1 MPTQTVDSIRI
12 SCSLAVRQLLSE
24 DILGEFPHADQL
36 SFSVFHSPFESET
49 HVRIMASG
57 GAARPFPF
65 LKTSMVFTA
74 MVTMYALQFLNPA
87 PPTDV
92 VASNQE
98 VALFLPASW
107 RMPNHPALLPAE
119 QRRYERVERLHSAAE
134 EAANASASS
143 ESSETTEPAEA
154 SEISEEQSSESSEAS
169 SSAAPVVPEVTVRG
183 DNKRGVFLTAGS
195 VAREKFF
202 NETVEKLLASGG
214 DTIVMDV
221 KGGGALFRSTAPM
234 ATEIGLVRNLYDLPA
249 IIQKLHEKNIYVVGR
264 FVAIKDEAYVQKKP
278 DARIKHPVTGK
289 VLNQTW
295 IDPANDEAIQ
305 YNMEIMCEI
314 AAAGIDEINL
324 DYIRFSTAEFGA
336 LGVFTGE
343 QKADRVEKF
352 IKASRD
358 TIDRCGPKTKL
369 GLSTYA
375 ILGWDYDI
383 NVRTLGQDVVRF
395 APLVDIISP
404 MAYPATFTSNGYYI
418 PGKHPGPRM
427 YWLVYRT
434 LTGYAELLGPEHS
447 HKIRPWIQGYGVV
460 NKDMSDQMR
469 AVYDAGF
476 CGFKV
481 WNAGNNYGPTYVGLT
496 NDVKRPDR
504 CIDPPLL

>member
-1 MPTQTVDSIRI
+1 MPTQTIDSIRI

-24 DILGEFPHADQL
+24 DILGEIPHTQQIVSL
-36 SFSVFHSPFESET
+36 PLHSPTATET
-49 HVRIMASG
+49 PVRIMAFG
-57 GAARPFPF
+57 GVVRPFPF
-65 LKTSMVFTA
+65 LKTSMVLTA
-74 MVTMYALQFLNPA
+74 VVTMYALQFLSPIT
-87 PPTDV
+87 PTDV
-92 VASNQE
+92 VASQQ
-98 VALFLPASW
+98 VALFPPPSW
-107 RMPNHPALLPAE
+107 VMPNHPPLTPFE
-119 QRRYERVERLHSAAE
+119 RRRYERIERLHSAAE
-134 EAANASASS
+134 DAVNASASS
-143 ESSETTEPAEA
+143 EA
-154 SEISEEQSSESSEAS
+154 SESSEAPQETESSEASEAS
-169 SSAAPVVPEVTVRG
+169 SSVKPEVVVRG

-202 NETVEKLLASGG
+202 DETVEKLLASGG

-221 KGGGALFRSTAPM
+221 KGGGALFRSTAPI
-234 ATEIGLVRNLYDLPA
+234 ATEIGLVRNLYDLPT

-264 FVAIKDEAYVQKKP
+264 FVAIKDEAYVLKKP
-278 DARIKHPVTGK
+278 NTRIKHPVTGK

-295 IDPANDEAIQ
+295 IDPANEEAIQ

-336 LGVFTGE
+336 LGVFSAE
-343 QKADRVEKF
+343 EKADRVEKF

-358 TIDRCGPKTKL
+358 TINRCGPKTKL

-375 ILGWDYDI
+375 ILGWNYDA
-383 NVRTLGQDVVRF
+383 NVRTLGQDVIRF

-404 MAYPATFTSNGYYI
+404 MAYPATFTSAGYYI
-418 PGKHPGPRM
+418 PGKNPGPRM

-434 LTGYAELLGPEHS
+434 LTGYADLLGPEHS

-460 NKDMSDQMR
+460 NKDMSDQIR

-481 WNAGNNYGPTYVGLT
+481 WNANNNYGPTYVGIQ
-496 NDVKRPDR
+496 NDVKRPDK

>member
-24 DILGEFPHADQL
+24 DILGELPPADQL
-36 SFSVFHSPFESET
+36 SFSVLYSAFESEAPM
-49 HVRIMASG
+49 RIMASG
-57 GAARPFPF
+57 SAARPFPF

-87 PPTDV
+87 PPTDI
-92 VASNQE
+92 VASNQQ
-98 VALFLPASW
+98 VAMFPPAGW
-107 RMPNHPALLPAE
+107 RMPNHPALLPEE
-119 QRRYERVERLHSAAE
+119 QRRYDRVERLHSAAE
-134 EAANASASS
+134 EAASASTSS
-143 ESSETTEPAEA
+143 ESSQVAESSETYEVSEA
-154 SEISEEQSSESSEAS
+154 SEEQSSESSEAS
-169 SSAAPVVPEVTVRG
+169 SSPAPEVTVRG

-249 IIQKLHEKNIYVVGR
+249 IIEKLHEKNIYVVGR
-264 FVAIKDEAYVQKKP
+264 FVAVKDEAYVMKKP
-278 DARIKHPVTGK
+278 DTRIKHPVTGR
-289 VLNQTW
+289 VLTQTW

-336 LGVFTGE
+336 LGVFNGE
-343 QKADRVEKF
+343 QKSDRVEKF
-352 IKASRD
+352 IKASRE

-369 GLSTYA
+369 GISTYA
-375 ILGWDYDI
+375 ILGWNYEA

-404 MAYPATFTSNGYYI
+404 MAYPATFTSAGYYT

-460 NKDMSDQMR
+460 SKDMSDQMR

-481 WNAGNNYGPTYVGLT
+481 WNAGNNYGPSYVGLT
-496 NDVKRPDR
+496 NDVQRPER

>member
-1 MPTQTVDSIRI
+1 MPTHTVDSIRI
-12 SCSLAVRQLLSE
+12 SSSLAVRQLLSE
-24 DILGEFPHADQL
+24 DIIGEIPHTDQL
-36 SFSVFHSPFESET
+36 SFSVFHSAFASET
-49 HVRIMASG
+49 PVRIMAFG
-57 GAARPFPF
+57 GAAREFPF
-65 LKTSMVFTA
+65 LKTSMVLTA
-74 MVTMYALQFLNPA
+74 MVTMYALQFLYPVT
-87 PPTDV
+87 PTDV

-98 VALFLPASW
+98 VAMFAPAGWKVS
-107 RMPNHPALLPAE
+107 NYPALLPAE
-119 QRRYERVERLHSAAE
+119 QRRFDRVERLHSAAE
-134 EAANASASS
+134 DAANASASS
-143 ESSETTEPAEA
+143 EDTESSVASQSTESSAA
-154 SEISEEQSSESSEAS
+154 SEEQSSASSEAS
-169 SSAAPVVPEVTVRG
+169 SSVAPEVIIRG

-195 VAREKFF
+195 VAREQFF

-221 KGGGALFRSTAPM
+221 KGGGALFHSAAPM
-234 ATEIGLVRNLYDLPA
+234 AKELALVRDLYDLPA
-249 IIQKLHEKNIYVVGR
+249 IIEKLHEKNIYVIGR

-278 DARIKHPVTGK
+278 DTRIKHPVTGK

-375 ILGWDYDI
+375 ILGWNYDA

-404 MAYPATFTSNGYYI
+404 MAYPATFTSAGYYI
-418 PGKHPGPRM
+418 PGKNPGPRM

-434 LTGYAELLGPEHS
+434 LTGYAELLGPEES
-447 HKIRPWIQGYGVV
+447 KKIRPWIQGYGVV

-476 CGFKV
+476 CGFQV

-496 NDVKRPDR
+496 NDVNRPDR

>member
-24 DILGEFPHADQL
+24 DILGQIPHTQQIVSSPL
-36 SFSVFHSPFESET
+36 HSTSET
-49 HVRIMASG
+49 ETPVRIMAFG
-57 GAARPFPF
+57 GAVRPFPF
-65 LKTSMVFTA
+65 LKTSMVLTA
-74 MVTMYALQFLNPA
+74 VVTMYALQFLSPVT
-87 PPTDV
+87 PEMV
-92 VASNQE
+92 SSKQ
-98 VALFLPASW
+98 VALFPPSYW
-107 RMPNHPALLPAE
+107 VMPNHPSQTPVE
-119 QRRYERVERLHSAAE
+119 KRKSERIERLHSAAE
-134 EAANASASS
+134 DASNASASS
-143 ESSETTEPAEA
+143 ESSASSEVSQET
-154 SEISEEQSSESSEAS
+154 ESSEAS
-169 SSAAPVVPEVTVRG
+169 QASSSSAPDVVVRG

-202 NETVEKLLASGG
+202 NETVEKLLAAGG

-221 KGGGALFRSTAPM
+221 KGGGALFHSAAPM

-249 IIQKLHEKNIYVVGR
+249 IIEKLHEKNIYVIGR

-278 DARIKHPVTGK
+278 NTRIKHPVTGK

-295 IDPANDEAIQ
+295 IDPSNDEAIQ

-343 QKADRVEKF
+343 EKADRVEKF

-375 ILGWDYDI
+375 ILGWDYDV
-383 NVRTLGQDVVRF
+383 NVRTLGQDVRRF

-404 MAYPATFTSNGYYI
+404 MAYPATFTSEGYYI
-418 PGKHPGPRM
+418 PGKNPGPRM

-434 LTGYAELLGPEHS
+434 LTGYAKLLGPEES
-447 HKIRPWIQGYGVV
+447 KKIRPWIQGYGVV
-460 NKDMSDQMR
+460 NKDMSDQIR

-476 CGFKV
+476 CGFQV
-481 WNAGNNYGPTYVGLT
+481 WNANNNYGPTYAAMAKDTLQ
-496 NDVKRPDR
+496 PDT
-504 CIDPPLL
+504 CIEPPLL